1 MTAAQSDR
9 RGRQWVTFVHLQF
22 VFHSNEKTN
31 GNVPFVLSNEKTN
44 GKWNKVFLSFYS
56 VCSLSENKETLFPL
70 SIYAYLN
77 KYRRCCILRK
87 VRPLQIVTTSTFTE
101 LFSSLF
107 LIEANLCCFFFKKQ
121 TKVNSFET
129 HWKHASCIW
138 GMNEL
143 LVQTRHKPA
152 RFLLFGGFLDKN
164 CLKFS
169 HLRRSWV
176 SVGAT
181 GLLNALVLAQSFS
194 ENVKLSVA
202 TLNQTWISFSF
213 FFC

>member
-87 VRPLQIVTTSTFTE
+87 VRPLQIVTTSSFTE

-107 LIEANLCCFFFKKQ
+107 LIEANLCWFFSKNKQ
-121 TKVNSFET
+121 RSTHLKHVGNIPLVSGGWMSCLFRLDTSQQGFCCLGDFWTKIVSSS
-129 HWKHASCIW
+129 HIW
-138 GMNEL
+138 GG
-143 LVQTRHKPA
+143 V
-152 RFLLFGGFLDKN
+152 GFLSGQPGSSTLSYLLSLS
-164 CLKFS
+164 LK
-169 HLRRSWV
+169 
-176 SVGAT
+176 
-181 GLLNALVLAQSFS
+181 
-194 ENVKLSVA
+194 
-202 TLNQTWISFSF
+202 TWNFQWQP
-213 FFC
+213 